1 MMLRNVM
8 FGLSFGAFG
17 YALYAALK
25 TPAIDTADGEAIDW
39 TAASDGFLSVA
50 YNFTGGLG
58 MQISLSGLNFIKQQE
73 GFKPYVYADSAGLD
87 TIGYGHKLTAF
98 ENYLTISDA
107 EATKLLA
114 KDVAEAENGVNNLV
128 SVLLSQG
135 QFDALVSFVYN
146 VGVGAFKRS
155 TMRKL
160 INAGNYQGAI
170 GQFTLW
176 SKATVNGQKV
186 TVAGIFRRRQRE
198 AQLFE
203 SA

>member
-1 MMLRNVM
+1 MILRNIM

-25 TPAIDTADGEAIDW
+25 TPPVDTADGQASDW
-39 TAASDGFLSVA
+39 TAAGDGFLSVA

-73 GFKPYVYADSAGLD
+73 GFEANVYSDSAGLD
-87 TIGYGHKLTAF
+87 TIGYGHKLTPL
-98 ENYLTISDA
+98 ENYQTISDA
-107 EATKLLA
+107 DATRLLA
-114 KDVAEAENGVNNLV
+114 ADVADAENGVNNLV
-128 SVLLSQG
+128 NVPLSQG

-176 SKATVNGQKV
+176 SKATVKGQKV
-186 TVAGIFRRRQRE
+186 TIAGLYSRRQRE
-198 AQLFE
+198 AQLF
-203 SA
+203 ANA

>member
-1 MMLRNVM
+1 MILRNLM
-8 FGLSFGAFG
+8 FGLAFGAAG
-17 YALYAALK
+17 YSIYAALK
-25 TPAIDTADGEAIDW
+25 APVVDTADGQATDW
-39 TAASDGFLSVA
+39 TAATDGFLKVA

-73 GFKPYVYADSAGLD
+73 GFKSSVYTDSAGLA

-98 ENYLTISDA
+98 ENYTTISDA
-107 EATKLLA
+107 DASLLLA
-114 KDVAEAENGVNNLV
+114 QDVADAENGVNNLV
-128 SVLLSQG
+128 NVALSQN

-170 GQFTLW
+170 GQFGLW
-176 SKATVNGQKV
+176 SKATINGQKI
-186 TVAGIFRRRQRE
+186 TIAGIYSRRQRE
-198 AQLFE
+198 AQLFA